1 MSVSGKILS
10 HNMQVKGPIIMRS
23 ASLGQF
29 LLKSQCSLT
38 PTISPNPGRRKSQTR
53 ANKILT
59 IAYMHKTA
67 KKVTT
72 KKAKLN
78 LKATV

>member
-10 HNMQVKGPIIMRS
+10 HNMQVKRPITMRS

-38 PTISPNPGRRKSQTR
+38 PTTSPEHGRRKSQTR

-59 IAYMHKTA
+59 WHTRI
-67 KKVTT
+67 
-72 KKAKLN
+72 KLP
-78 LKATV
+78 KR

>member
-10 HNMQVKGPIIMRS
+10 HNMQVKRPITIRS

-38 PTISPNPGRRKSQTR
+38 PTTSPEHGRRKSEQDP
-53 ANKILT
+53 N
-59 IAYMHKTA
+59 IAYTHKTA
-67 KKVTT
+67 KTITT